1 MFTKILV
8 AVSASSPDS
17 VLASAIDVARKYD
30 ARIVAL
36 HVVDPTPCV
45 VGSVDYDFG
54 AVIEAMEAHGREIV
68 THVKNVLDDHAR
80 PAETRMVMLPITG
93 STIGRVIASCAEESG
108 CDLILLGERESGW
121 WRWLSEDVAADV
133 RRGTGTPIQIV
144 SSKVADGSSRRAGTF
159 WTDAPAAGA
168 R

>member
-30 ARIVAL
+30 ARIFAL
-36 HVVDPTPCV
+36 HVVDRTPCIA
-45 VGSVDYDFG
+45 GSVDYDFG
-54 AVIEAMEAHGREIV
+54 VVAEAMEAHGREIV
-68 THVKNVLDDHAR
+68 THVKNVLDDPAR

-93 STIGRVIASCAEESG
+93 STIGRVIASFAEESG
-108 CDLILLGERESGW
+108 CDLILLGERKSGW
-121 WRWLSEDVAADV
+121 LRWLSEDVAANV
-133 RRGTGTPIQIV
+133 RRGTGMPVQIV
-144 SSKVADGSSRRAGTF
+144 SGKVAGGSSRRAGAL
-159 WTDAPAAGA
+159 WTDAAGA